1 MAVRFN
7 NYQPGAQ
14 LAAALDQADRQYQ
27 DKLALG
33 WVPSERDAD
42 QSIFGSFWDS
52 FTSSAESTLGGALTA
67 AGVVAD
73 SPWLSGIGGDLTR
86 QAAKYSDWANDY
98 DTNPDKSRWSLGYF
112 LDPHGVFS
120 DAGVMLGSSAPGML
134 AGAAL
139 AAGSGGAL
147 PALAILGSAG
157 LEVGANFGQ
166 GYMDAKRDNMEEQI
180 KAGQRPTGTV
190 YDGSIDREAWD
201 NLTSDPYKNAELIGS
216 SFMDTALD
224 VATGATGGLFSL
236 AGKGLAKA
244 GIANALASNG
254 GKVAGAVMGD
264 AARADTLLGRAAYGL
279 STAGKPIDFIGN
291 RVANAFGEGFQEAWQ
306 QRVQDAMANK
316 FDDNRADAGSFFRDI
331 ANGDWNNFTD
341 DEINS
346 FNSAFLPTLV
356 SGVGVAGARNVGRY
370 MYNNIDSLGPTVEAK
385 RDYNDLMQT
394 TGIANALADS
404 TDLSDYIGHVYTNEP
419 TDTEPVAYADNK
431 SSVGLPQTNEAPVSY
446 NQTEQ
451 ELPTKPLTEPIPSI
465 GETVPTG
472 EGQPTGQN
480 DALSKVVDSTRAR
493 MADLP
498 DILTRAY
505 NNADIDAIN
514 KNIPEGDTKLSPELL
529 NKAVQG
535 DTNAAY
541 YILSNL
547 DRKNVVQAIRER
559 NNERKAQ
566 AKQAKQEL
574 SRSWEATCC
583 HCSLAIIWL

>member
-33 WVPSERDAD
+33 WVPSERDPD
-42 QSIFGSFWDS
+42 QGIFGSFWDS
-52 FTSSAESTLGGALTA
+52 LTSSAESTLGGALTA
-67 AGVVAD
+67 AGVVSD
-73 SPWLSGIGGDLTR
+73 SPWLAGIGGDLTR
-86 QAAKYSDWANDY
+86 QAARYSDWANDY
-98 DTNPDKSRWSLGYF
+98 DSNPDKSRWSLGYF
-112 LDPHGVFS
+112 LDPHGLYS
-120 DAGVMLGSSAPGML
+120 DAGTMLGSSAPGML

-139 AAGSGGAL
+139 VAGGGAVL
-147 PALAILGSAG
+147 PALAVLGSAG

-166 GYMDAKRDNMEEQI
+166 SYMDAKRDNIEAQI

-190 YDGSIDREAWD
+190 YDGDIDQAAWD
-201 NLTSDPYKNAELIGS
+201 SFTGDPYKNAELIGS

-244 GIANALASNG
+244 GIADALASNG
-254 GKVAGAVMGD
+254 GKVAGALLGD

-279 STAGKPIDFIGN
+279 STASKPIDFIGN

-370 MYNNIDSLGPTVEAK
+370 LYNNIDSLGPTV
-385 RDYNDLMQT
+385 
-394 TGIANALADS
+394 
-404 TDLSDYIGHVYTNEP
+404 
-419 TDTEPVAYADNK
+419 
-431 SSVGLPQTNEAPVSY
+431 
-446 NQTEQ
+446 
-451 ELPTKPLTEPIPSI
+451 
-465 GETVPTG
+465 
-472 EGQPTGQN
+472 
-480 DALSKVVDSTRAR
+480 
-493 MADLP
+493 
-498 DILTRAY
+498 
-505 NNADIDAIN
+505 
-514 KNIPEGDTKLSPELL
+514 
-529 NKAVQG
+529 
-535 DTNAAY
+535 
-541 YILSNL
+541 
-547 DRKNVVQAIRER
+547 
-559 NNERKAQ
+559 
-566 AKQAKQEL
+566 
-574 SRSWEATCC
+574 
-583 HCSLAIIWL
+583 